1 MSIAKSIA
9 ALIVGTAA
17 LASTA
22 AATVASTAVASTAV
36 TESPWFAPSMRF
48 EPSQGS
54 LEVTFGMDESARISL
69 LAFDTQGKLLATLVD
84 GTQGAG
90 FHHLSLFS
98 NRLQGQSGKVV
109 FQLRSGNTVLAE
121 SRTRARL

>member
-1 MSIAKSIA
+1 MSIAKTFA
-9 ALIVGTAA
+9 ALMLATAA
-17 LASTA
+17 LAS
-22 AATVASTAVASTAV
+22 ASASAN
-36 TESPWFAPSMRF
+36 SAWFAPTMRF

-54 LEVTFGMDESARISL
+54 LEVTFGMDDAARVSL
-69 LAFDTQGKLLATLVD
+69 LAFDTQGKLLATLLD

-109 FQLRSGNTVLAE
+109 FQLRSGATVLAE
-121 SRTRARL
+121 SRSRARQ